1 MIQFQQKSKYVYKY
15 KSSSFGNLFIL
26 FSVISIELIN
36 LLVKYIY
43 FGPLFRSNHLDTDTA
58 VNDDEEITQSK
69 LSSIDHGG
77 RTVS

>member
-15 KSSSFGNLFIL
+15 KSSSFECNLDRINQSSSKIYL
-26 FSVISIELIN
+26 FR
-36 LLVKYIY
+36 
-43 FGPLFRSNHLDTDTA
+43 PLFRSNHLDTDTA
-58 VNDDEEITQSK
+58 VNDDDEITQSK